1 MENER
6 EDALSE
12 AERRA
17 LDELPATLDPPEHLE
32 SRVVADLATRGLIR
46 SAAPPANAAVASSPR
61 RTLVAAA
68 AAVLIAFAAGW
79 TARAWTTPVT
89 SPAAATRYMLL
100 LYGAP
105 ASPEE
110 EARRVGEYVAW
121 ARSIA
126 SSGVAVTGE
135 KLDDRA
141 IELGSGT
148 GGHVDPQGLGGFFIV
163 GARDDAAAEEL
174 ARSHPHLEHGGRIVV
189 RPVAD
194 R

>member
-32 SRVVADLATRGLIR
+32 SRIVAELTTRGSIG
-46 SAAPPANAAVASSPR
+46 SSAPPAIAAASTSRR
-61 RTLVAAA
+61 RTLVAA

-89 SPAAATRYMLL
+89 SPTIATPRYMLL

-105 ASPEE
+105 ANPEDE
-110 EARRVGEYVAW
+110 PRRVSEYVAW

-148 GGHVDPQGLGGFFIV
+148 GGHLDPQGLGGYFIV

-174 ARSHPHLEHGGRIVV
+174 ARSHPHLGHGGRIVV
-189 RPVAD
+189 RPLVD